1 MYAMKHIPFLF
12 FVLFCSA
19 SCVFAQI
26 APPVAPTTGTATDA
40 FDAIFETL
48 TGDGGAGSD
57 VPSTETILQSTEAEM
72 LERMQTAEVTEE
84 TVRSAIEGDLVTENV
99 VSEVNKNAV
108 EAVAETADTKILR
121 YAPRIKLDFKTFP
134 LRQISGR
141 FTSRAGVL
149 QEEWASDE
157 WEQTNQSLTNSLV
170 KRIQRRLEIDT
181 VRFEF
186 KERTAVLTGRVP
198 TRRQRDLV
206 GLMVRME
213 PGIDSVQNDIA
224 VETRNLENATEDSSS
239 PHKF

>member
-26 APPVAPTTGTATDA
+26 APTTGTATDA

-48 TGDGGAGSD
+48 TGDGGAGSESS
-57 VPSTETILQSTEAEM
+57 STETVLQSAEAEM

-108 EAVAETADTKILR
+108 EAVAETADTKMLR

-134 LRQISGR
+134 LRQIAGR
-141 FTSRAGVL
+141 FAPQVGVL
-149 QEEWASDE
+149 PEESTSDE
-157 WEQTNQSLTNSLV
+157 WEQTNQSLTSSLV

-198 TRRQRDLV
+198 TQRQRDLV

-213 PGIDSVQNDIA
+213 PGIDFVQNDIA
-224 VETRNLENATEDSSS
+224 VEPQN
-239 PHKF
+239 